1 MQLRGAHLSG
11 RARKVPFSLVINDH
25 YADRLVTAFICG
37 ANGTETLSF
46 WWVFWGCTYGCRFCI
61 FIACLQIN
69 YCTRKLKSIAGN
81 DVSKKPFTSSEETPK
96 VSAFLFDF
104 GKGSVALPSHSLNT
118 QLCQGDTNY
127 PSREPTAKKK
137 KDAWSKSC
145 RIARR
150 QQSDP
155 VILRSHLGNVMI
167 DINVRWWYHSRG
179 CGATIL
185 L

>member
-1 MQLRGAHLSG
+1 MAPKPSAFGGFFGAAHTAVDS
-11 RARKVPFSLVINDH
+11 AFH
-25 YADRLVTAFICG
+25 RLPP
-37 ANGTETLSF
+37 
-46 WWVFWGCTYGCRFCI
+46 
-61 FIACLQIN
+61 IN

-81 DVSKKPFTSSEETPK
+81 DVSKKPFTSTEETPK

-104 GKGSVALPSHSLNT
+104 GKGSVVLPSHSLST
-118 QLCQGDTNY
+118 QLCQGDTSY

-155 VILRSHLGNVMI
+155 VILTSYLGNVMI
-167 DINVRWWYHSRG
+167 DINVRWWYHNRG
-179 CGATIL
+179 CGTTIL
-185 L
+185 KPLLP

>member
-1 MQLRGAHLSG
+1 MRSKRHRNPQLLVGFLGLHIRLSILH
-11 RARKVPFSLVINDH
+11 FH
-25 YADRLVTAFICG
+25 RLPP
-37 ANGTETLSF
+37 
-46 WWVFWGCTYGCRFCI
+46 
-61 FIACLQIN
+61 IN

-81 DVSKKPFTSSEETPK
+81 DVSKKPFTSTEETPK

-104 GKGSVALPSHSLNT
+104 GKGSVVLPSHSLST
-118 QLCQGDTNY
+118 QLCQGDTSY

-167 DINVRWWYHSRG
+167 DINVRWWYHNRG
-179 CGATIL
+179 CGTTIL
-185 L
+185 KPLLP